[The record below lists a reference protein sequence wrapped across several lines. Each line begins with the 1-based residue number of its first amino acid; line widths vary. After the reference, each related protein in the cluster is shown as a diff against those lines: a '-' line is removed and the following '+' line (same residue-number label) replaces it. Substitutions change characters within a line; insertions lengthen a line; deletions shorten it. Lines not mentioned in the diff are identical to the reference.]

1 LLPHAKSPGSG
12 FAGVFFDG
20 EDQVRGE
27 IRESFFQAG
36 GPPDF
41 EQVTLARLCGKLKEG
56 NPAAYLR
63 EITVRHP
70 GEEWLDDEE

>member
-1 LLPHAKSPGSG
+1 LLPRAIPAGGG
-12 FAGVFFDG
+12 FAGAFFDG
-20 EDQVRGE
+20 EEEVHGE
-27 IRESFFQAG
+27 IRESFLEAG

-63 EITVRHP
+63 EITKSDR
-70 GEEWLDDEE
+70 